1 MNVSTA
7 LITGGCGFVGRRFA
21 RRLLQDGVHVTVVD
35 DLSTGLPPNRW
46 PACVSPR
53 GNEGNNLRFVH
64 EDVRAWM
71 RHNDAAFDLVIH
83 LAAVVGGRLT
93 IEGDPLA
100 VATDLAIDADFFNWL
115 TAAKTVPKKVIYF
128 SSSAAYP
135 IGLQCRGHH
144 VPLSESDIDFDR
156 DVIGQPDMTYGWSK
170 LTGEF
175 LARFAADMYG
185 LDVVC
190 YRPFS
195 GYAEEQD
202 LTYPFPSI
210 LRRVKGQ
217 DDPVIVWGSGDQE
230 RDFMHMED
238 IVSAVFATCDKIT
251 PGSAMNLGTGVATS
265 FRSLAEL
272 ACEVTGH
279 GACVEVDATKPE
291 GVFSRVA
298 DATMMLRYYR
308 PTTDLR
314 LGVEMALDYL
324 GGGQLA

>member
-1 MNVSTA
+1 MDSA

-21 RRLLQDGVHVTVVD
+21 RRLLDEGVHVTVVD
-35 DLSTGLPPNRW
+35 DLSTGLPPEHW
-46 PACVSPR
+46 PDCVRPR
-53 GNEGNNLRFVH
+53 RSVRGHLEFVH

-71 RHNDAAFDLVIH
+71 QRHGPEYDLVIH

-115 TAAKTVPKKVIYF
+115 TAARTAPRKTIYF

-135 IGLQCRGHH
+135 IGLQSRENH
-144 VPLSESDIDFDR
+144 VPLNESDIDFER
-156 DVIGQPDMTYGWSK
+156 DLIGQPDMTYGWSK

-175 LARFAADMYG
+175 LAGFAARMYG

-202 LTYPFPSI
+202 TTYPFPSI
-210 LRRVKGQ
+210 LRRVTGQ
-217 DDPVIVWGSGDQE
+217 ADPVIVWGSGEQE
-230 RDFMHMED
+230 RDFIHMED
-238 IVSAVFATCDKIT
+238 VVSAVFATCDT
-251 PGSAMNLGTGVATS
+251 MVAGAALNLGTGIATS

-272 ACEVTGH
+272 ACDVAGH
-279 GACVEVDATKPE
+279 DACVEVDPSKPE

-298 DATMMLRYYR
+298 DATMMLRHYR
-308 PTTDLR
+308 PVIDLKA
-314 LGVEMALDYL
+314 GVEMAMDCL
-324 GGGQLA
+324 GVEDHA